1 MKKAQRHH
9 DYLSSEWKKK
19 SKYLNQRKKSPQ
31 VPKTI
36 SKFLTVRSCDKKS
49 KKKTW
54 TTKMKIEEKNTWN
67 QSVTANEK
75 RKKNSKLGHRL
86 IENQEKQ
93 KTLFSLLS
101 KNHNSITTP
110 KKKSIP
116 FFRRKNRWFI
126 NLIFFIVV
134 FSVLFFASHCGFFEQ
149 FLAKKPDYATT
160 RPLLLHTTITIIC

>member
-1 MKKAQRHH
+1 MKNHKVISTNDFSKKITQKPFSALLTKKKHWNQSNPFFSPLRSQNHMKKAQRHH

-36 SKFLTVRSCDKKS
+36 SKFLTVRSCDKKVR
-49 KKKTW
+49 KKLGQQKW
-54 TTKMKIEEKNTWN
+54 KLKKKNTWN

-101 KNHNSITTP
+101 K
-110 KKKSIP
+110 
-116 FFRRKNRWFI
+116 
-126 NLIFFIVV
+126 
-134 FSVLFFASHCGFFEQ
+134 
-149 FLAKKPDYATT
+149 
-160 RPLLLHTTITIIC
+160 IIIL